1 MPPDRLT
8 QLFERIDQLN
18 REDPNAEQVG
28 GTSVPRE
35 LAYAQRLTDWVDR
48 LRPDPSEAL
57 RIAAR
62 GQHVQRWTIP
72 RDRYAQTRQ
81 GYLRWREVLKTFHI
95 ETVVRLMHGVGFP
108 DATIQRVREIM
119 GKRRLQDD
127 PESQTLEDALCL
139 IFFETQLTELKQKTP
154 DDKLQE
160 VVRKVLKR
168 MSAQGR
174 TELSKLTLD
183 ADTRAC
189 IAAATKAR

>member
-1 MPPDRLT
+1 MPPDQLT

-18 REDPNAEQVG
+18 REDPNMEQVG

-35 LAYAQRLTDWVDR
+35 LAYAQRLCDWVDR
-48 LRPDPSEAL
+48 LRPDASEAL

-72 RDRYAQTRQ
+72 RERYERTRR
-81 GYLRWREVLKTFHI
+81 GYLRWREDLKTFHAD
-95 ETVVRLMHGVGFP
+95 TVARLMHGIGFP
-108 DATIQRVREIM
+108 DASIQRVREIM

-168 MSAQGR
+168 MGAQGR

-189 IAAATKAR
+189 IAGAMESR

>member
-1 MPPDRLT
+1 MPPDQLT
-8 QLFERIDQLN
+8 QLLEQIDQLN
-18 REDPNAEQVG
+18 REDPNTEQAG

-35 LAYAQRLTDWVDR
+35 LAYAQRLSDWVGR
-48 LRPDPSEAL
+48 LRPDASEAL

-72 RDRYAQTRQ
+72 RDRYARTRQ
-81 GYLRWREVLKTFHI
+81 GYLRWREVLKTFHA
-95 ETVVRLMHGVGFP
+95 ETVARLMHGIGFP

-139 IFFETQLTELKQKTP
+139 IFFETQLTELNQKTP
-154 DDKLQE
+154 DDKMQE
-160 VVRKVLKR
+160 VVQKVLKR

-183 ADTRAC
+183 ADTSAC
-189 IAAATKAR
+189 IAGALKAR